1 LPDGLLSSLS
11 RSRLLPSATIE
22 GMTLGPEF
30 DEPALGGLQRL
41 DDAVDRGQARV
52 FRVLWFFLPPGSVA
66 RNSQFQ
72 QLLASRFLTDIALQ
86 ALLYGALIA
95 SARAGG
101 RAIDAALLG
110 VAYLL
115 PGVLLGMFGGI
126 VADALPKRVALGG
139 AYILM
144 GALAILIPSFF
155 GTDFRSLLG
164 ILFAVRIL
172 HQVSQPSE
180 ASAVPLVASE
190 DELASA
196 TSFLSLA
203 SSGGDVIGK
212 AILAP
217 LIVRAFGV
225 DPVTVIAGLLFFF
238 SATRVFDL
246 RPPQR
251 RPGVPA
257 LSETP
262 EVEARM
268 STLETVRWLLTER
281 AQLWMLLL
289 AALAATM
296 SVILGVLGPQYTRDV
311 LDVDPAN
318 ALYVFSPAVLGLLV
332 ALVVAPI
339 AIKLF
344 RERIVAI
351 LGFAIVASAM
361 SALGFVDKVREWLP
375 WFPVVDLPRVGER
388 VELAAEISIFVG
400 FGLTLAATATQ
411 TYISR
416 TAPLAVQG
424 RTFALLGTMK
434 DGLAIVPLL
443 VLGVVADLVGVRA
456 VLTVAPLLLLAIAVG
471 VDRLAGRL
479 RGADAYAM
487 EPAADGAADGPVER

>member
-1 LPDGLLSSLS
+1 
-11 RSRLLPSATIE
+11 
-22 GMTLGPEF
+22 MTLGPDF
-30 DEPALGGLQRL
+30 DEPALASLQRL

-52 FRVLWFFLPPGSVA
+52 FRVLWFLVPSGSVA
-66 RNSQFQ
+66 RNIEFQ

-101 RAIDAALLG
+101 SAIDAALLG

-126 VADALPKRVALGG
+126 VADALPKRVALAG

-144 GALAILIPSFF
+144 GTLSLLIPLFF

-180 ASAVPLVASE
+180 ASAVPLVASK

-212 AILAP
+212 ALLAP

-246 RPPQR
+246 RPQR
-251 RPGVPA
+251 RRPEAPA
-257 LSETP
+257 EL
-262 EVEARM
+262 EART
-268 STLETVRWLLTER
+268 STLETIRWLLTER
-281 AQLWMLLL
+281 EQLWMLLL

-339 AIKLF
+339 AIKMF
-344 RERIVAI
+344 RERVVAI
-351 LGFAIVASAM
+351 VGFAFVASAM
-361 SALGFVDKVREWLP
+361 SALGFIDKVREWLP
-375 WFPVVDLPRVGER
+375 WFPVVDLPMVGER

-400 FGLTLAATATQ
+400 FGLTLAASATQ

-434 DGLAIVPLL
+434 DGLAILPLL
-443 VLGVVADLVGVRA
+443 VLGALAGVVGVRV
-456 VLTVAPLLLLAIAVG
+456 VLTVAPLLLLVLAIG
-471 VDRLAGRL
+471 IDRLAGRL
-479 RGADAYAM
+479 RNSDRA
-487 EPAADGAADGPVER
+487 EPVAESADG